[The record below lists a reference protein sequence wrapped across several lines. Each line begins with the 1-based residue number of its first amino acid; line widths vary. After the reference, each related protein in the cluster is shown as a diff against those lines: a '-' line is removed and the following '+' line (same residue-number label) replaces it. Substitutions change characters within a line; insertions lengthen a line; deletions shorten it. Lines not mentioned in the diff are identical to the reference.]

1 MSYGFGR
8 MPRAEMGL
16 IGGLQNVEGLDPI
29 THQAMANNMF
39 APSKLDRL
47 LEKYNIKQQTAALA
61 KANGLRSGDAISTA
75 SAALLL
81 AKGDVKPDMKK
92 NVDISAVQRALAAK
106 RLARS
111 QRRSQAISSKAALLN
126 NLGVGG
132 DERNAAA
139 SDILASIKRDSDH
152 DFAEVHNVLTE
163 GKKLD
168 QHYSFS
174 AE

>member
-1 MSYGFGR
+1 MPCRCEHAFVLMCPVIPPLTR
-8 MPRAEMGL
+8 MIL
-16 IGGLQNVEGLDPI
+16 
-29 THQAMANNMF
+29 
-39 APSKLDRL
+39 S
-47 LEKYNIKQQTAALA
+47 
-61 KANGLRSGDAISTA
+61 AILTRPCS
-75 SAALLL
+75 
-81 AKGDVKPDMKK
+81 
-92 NVDISAVQRALAAK
+92 
-106 RLARS
+106 
-111 QRRSQAISSKAALLN
+111 
-126 NLGVGG
+126 VGG